1 MMLAWTVG
9 LTHTTQHHGCSCS
22 GTTVLLK
29 MTASQTIQ
37 ASNVK
42 WQLNTYPVRAFS
54 DVSYTSP
61 CVSMSVNL
69 APSCNSLGPSLYCW
83 NSLSHLLSLK
93 QANNTAQRR
102 TGGWSNFNYS
112 RASLNAGNQVCLP
125 RNNATPRTHNLTHN
139 SPHNHLKQVLIL
151 DCLRAQLCL
160 VTECQWDKTDTWTTV
175 ASKLVT

>member
-9 LTHTTQHHGCSCS
+9 LTHTKQHHWCSCF
-22 GTTVLLK
+22 GTRVLLK
-29 MTASQTIQ
+29 MTDSPTTQV
-37 ASNVK
+37 SNVK
-42 WQLNTYPVRAFS
+42 WQLVLVFFHL
-54 DVSYTSP
+54 SYTSP
-61 CVSMSVNL
+61 RVSMSINL
-69 APSCNSLGPSLYCW
+69 GPSCNSLGPSLYCW

-112 RASLNAGNQVCLP
+112 TASLNAGNQVRLP
-125 RNNATPRTHNLTHN
+125 WNIAKPRTHSHTHYY
-139 SPHNHLKQVLIL
+139 PHNHLKQVLIL
-151 DCLRAQLCL
+151 DCMRAQLCP